1 MSDLNR
7 FKVNVGVVPEDEL
20 ETALR
25 VLTRSFNI
33 FSIVIK
39 HGGVVHP

>member
-1 MSDLNR
+1 MSGLKR
-7 FKVNVGVVPEDEL
+7 FSVSVKNIPEDEL

-33 FSIVIK
+33 CSMVIRK
-39 HGGVVHP
+39 SGGEL